1 MAFIEVDWKKTKPI
15 SIREYG
21 GYCGFNLST
30 IDLLNLSADRRD
42 WIKEE
47 VVSCIFKKL
56 DAIWGKGKSETPLS
70 KVSKGVYVITLSGN
84 ICIQYPNKESQVT
97 YIGKGK
103 IRDKINIHLA
113 NCITKFSE
121 SLHDIK
127 FQIWMTEIKVPGSPN
142 AFKDVQADLIEIF
155 EKEYGDLPIQNTQG
169 GNRHKKDHHY
179 NPEWKLPLRVNPSI
193 EKGWCIAPMPEN
205 KWFYKIEE

>member
-1 MAFIEVDWKKTKPI
+1 MADIKVEWTKSEPV

-30 IDLLNLSADRRD
+30 IDLLELSADRRE
-42 WIKEE
+42 WVEGE
-47 VVSCIFKKL
+47 VVNSFLKEL
-56 DAIWGKGKSETPLS
+56 DTIWDKDHWDTALPNVK
-70 KVSKGVYVITLSGN
+70 KGVYIITLSGN
-84 ICIQYPNKESQVT
+84 ICIQYPNKESQVV
-97 YIGKGK
+97 YIGSGK
-103 IRDKINIHLA
+103 IRDKINMH
-113 NCITKFSE
+113 ITNWITHYSE